1 MTTNPAPTNWL
12 PLVVLCCAQF
22 LASADNVTLSIAT
35 QALMNDLHA
44 TLGQV
49 STANT
54 MYPLIAGT
62 FMVAGGMLGC
72 IWGWRMLFRIG
83 CLIFILAEACA
94 FFSPSIALFTWGARL
109 TAGIGGSLMIPA
121 VFGLISALYQ
131 QRRRV
136 AAFGALGASSGISFA
151 CGPIVCGYLL
161 DHVGWRIAFASLGL
175 LALLILLC
183 SVIIPASENKR
194 AAIAFDTPGFLLGT
208 LGLFLTIF
216 GILRIPVWGL
226 VMPFDPAVSVLGLS
240 PAPFVILCGLMV
252 LMMMLRWERYF
263 EATTG
268 HALLPAVFL
277 KTRLVRHGL
286 YLTGWI
292 FFAYSSAIFTVVS
305 FAQIVKNVSAMET
318 GLLILPFAICLAAC
332 SLGLPLFIQ
341 QRNPRR
347 QCQMGLTAGIAG
359 ALVAAAA
366 LHVTGFTPVLM
377 ASGLCLIGAG
387 MGTIAANAPILVTT
401 GAGNRHAEQSG
412 GVQAASR
419 DIGQALGMALIST
432 VMLTVL
438 TFLMKYQVQH
448 DPAIGLAARQAIGH
462 LTFIP
467 WTSDRTFHQ
476 LIQTQ
481 NLAPGDLSGL
491 LQHYQQSRML
501 SARYGLLAMALVT
514 SLLLIRLRH
523 LPKSS

>member
-1 MTTNPAPTNWL
+1 MTTNPTPTNWL
-12 PLVVLCCAQF
+12 PLIVLCCAQF

-72 IWGWRMLFRIG
+72 IWGWRLLFRIG

-94 FFSPSIALFTWGARL
+94 FFSPSITLFTWGARL

-131 QRRRV
+131 QRRRI

-151 CGPIVCGYLL
+151 FGPILCGYLL
-161 DHVGWRIAFASLGL
+161 DHVGWRIAFASLGM
-175 LALLILLC
+175 LALIILLC
-183 SVIIPASENKR
+183 SVIIPISAKKR
-194 AAIAFDTPGFLLGT
+194 ASIPFDTPGFFFGT

-226 VMPFDPAVSVLGLS
+226 VMPFDAAISILGLS
-240 PAPFVILCGLMV
+240 PAPFVILCGLIV
-252 LMMMLRWERYF
+252 LLIMLRWERHF

-268 HALLPAVFL
+268 HALLPSVFL
-277 KTRLVRHGL
+277 QTRLVRHGL

-305 FAQIVKNVSAMET
+305 FAQLVKNVSAMET

-332 SLGLPLFIQ
+332 SLGLPLLIH

-347 QCQMGLTAGIAG
+347 QCQIGLIAGIAG
-359 ALVAAAA
+359 ALIAAGA
-366 LHVTGFTPVLM
+366 LQVTGFTPALM
-377 ASGLCLIGAG
+377 ALGLCLIGAG

-432 VMLTVL
+432 VMLTIL

-448 DPAIGLAARQAIGH
+448 DLALSQSARQSISH
-462 LTFIP
+462 LVYIP

-476 LIQTQ
+476 LLQKQ
-481 NLAPGDLSGL
+481 NLAPGDFYSL
-491 LQHYQQSRML
+491 LQHYQQSRMQ

-514 SLLLIRLRH
+514 TLLLIRLRD
-523 LPKSS
+523 LPQSS

>member
-1 MTTNPAPTNWL
+1 MTNNPTSTSWL
-12 PLVVLCCAQF
+12 PLIVLCCAQF

-83 CLIFILAEACA
+83 CMIFILAEACA
-94 FFSPSIALFTWGARL
+94 YFSPSITLFTWGARL
-109 TAGIGGSLMIPA
+109 TAGVGGSLMIPA

-151 CGPIVCGYLL
+151 CGPILCGYLL

-183 SVIIPASENKR
+183 STIIPASKNNR
-194 AAIAFDTPGFLLGT
+194 AAITFDTPGFLLGT

-216 GILRIPVWGL
+216 GILRIPIWGL

-252 LMMMLRWERYF
+252 LLMMLRWERHF

-268 HALLPAVFL
+268 NALLPAVFL

-359 ALVAAAA
+359 ALVAAGA
-366 LHVTGFTPVLM
+366 LHVTGFTPIMM

-387 MGTIAANAPILVTT
+387 MGTIAANAPMLVTT
-401 GAGNRHAEQSG
+401 GAGSRHAEQSG

-448 DPAIGLAARQAIGH
+448 DLAITPLARQIISH

-467 WTSDRTFHQ
+467 WTSDRTFRQ

-481 NLAPGDLSGL
+481 NLAPADIYSL
-491 LQHYQQSRML
+491 LQHYQLSRMQ
-501 SARYGLLAMALVT
+501 SARYGLLAMAIAT
-514 SLLLIRLRH
+514 SMLLIRLRH
-523 LPKSS
+523 LPKPS

>member
-1 MTTNPAPTNWL
+1 MTTNPTPTNWL

-175 LALLILLC
+175 LA
-183 SVIIPASENKR
+183 
-194 AAIAFDTPGFLLGT
+194 
-208 LGLFLTIF
+208 
-216 GILRIPVWGL
+216 
-226 VMPFDPAVSVLGLS
+226 
-240 PAPFVILCGLMV
+240 
-252 LMMMLRWERYF
+252 
-263 EATTG
+263 
-268 HALLPAVFL
+268 
-277 KTRLVRHGL
+277 
-286 YLTGWI
+286 
-292 FFAYSSAIFTVVS
+292 
-305 FAQIVKNVSAMET
+305 
-318 GLLILPFAICLAAC
+318 
-332 SLGLPLFIQ
+332 
-341 QRNPRR
+341 
-347 QCQMGLTAGIAG
+347 
-359 ALVAAAA
+359 
-366 LHVTGFTPVLM
+366 
-377 ASGLCLIGAG
+377 
-387 MGTIAANAPILVTT
+387 
-401 GAGNRHAEQSG
+401 
-412 GVQAASR
+412 
-419 DIGQALGMALIST
+419 
-432 VMLTVL
+432 
-438 TFLMKYQVQH
+438 
-448 DPAIGLAARQAIGH
+448 
-462 LTFIP
+462 
-467 WTSDRTFHQ
+467 
-476 LIQTQ
+476 
-481 NLAPGDLSGL
+481 
-491 LQHYQQSRML
+491 
-501 SARYGLLAMALVT
+501 
-514 SLLLIRLRH
+514 
-523 LPKSS
+523 

>member
-1 MTTNPAPTNWL
+1 MTTNPTPTNWL
-12 PLVVLCCAQF
+12 PLIVLCCAQF

-83 CLIFILAEACA
+83 CLIFILAEICA

-151 CGPIVCGYLL
+151 CGPILCGYLL

-175 LALLILLC
+175 LALLILIC

-194 AAIAFDTPGFLLGT
+194 AAIPFDTPGFLLGT

-226 VMPFDPAVSVLGLS
+226 IMPFDAAVSILGLS
-240 PAPFVILCGLMV
+240 PAPFVILCGLIV
-252 LMMMLRWERYF
+252 LVMMLRWERHF
-263 EATTG
+263 EAATG

-286 YLTGWI
+286 YLTVWI

-305 FAQIVKNVSAMET
+305 FVQIVKSVSAMET
-318 GLLILPFAICLAAC
+318 G
-332 SLGLPLFIQ
+332 
-341 QRNPRR
+341 
-347 QCQMGLTAGIAG
+347 IAREK
-359 ALVAAAA
+359 
-366 LHVTGFTPVLM
+366 
-377 ASGLCLIGAG
+377 I
-387 MGTIAANAPILVTT
+387 
-401 GAGNRHAEQSG
+401 
-412 GVQAASR
+412 
-419 DIGQALGMALIST
+419 
-432 VMLTVL
+432 
-438 TFLMKYQVQH
+438 
-448 DPAIGLAARQAIGH
+448 
-462 LTFIP
+462 
-467 WTSDRTFHQ
+467 
-476 LIQTQ
+476 
-481 NLAPGDLSGL
+481 
-491 LQHYQQSRML
+491 
-501 SARYGLLAMALVT
+501 
-514 SLLLIRLRH
+514 
-523 LPKSS
+523 

>member
-1 MTTNPAPTNWL
+1 MTNNPTPKNWL
-12 PLVVLCCAQF
+12 PLIVLCCAQF

-44 TLGQV
+44 TLGQI

-94 FFSPSIALFTWGARL
+94 FFSPSITVFTWGARL
-109 TAGIGGSLMIPA
+109 AAGIGGSLMIPA

-151 CGPIVCGYLL
+151 CGPILCGYLL
-161 DHVGWRIAFASLGL
+161 DHTGWRIAFASLGL

-183 SVIIPASENKR
+183 SAIIPAAEKKR
-194 AAIAFDTPGFLLGT
+194 TSIPFDTPGFLLGT

-226 VMPFDPAVSVLGLS
+226 IMPFNADTTFLGLS
-240 PAPFVILCGLMV
+240 PAPFVTLSGLIV
-252 LMMMLRWERYF
+252 LLAMLRWERHF
-263 EATTG
+263 EARTG
-268 HALLPAVFL
+268 YALLPAVFL
-277 KTRLVRHGL
+277 HTRLVRHGL
-286 YLTGWI
+286 CLTGWI

-305 FAQIVKNVSAMET
+305 FAQIVKNLSAMET
-318 GLLILPFAICLAAC
+318 GMLILPFAICLSAC
-332 SLGLPLFIQ
+332 SLGLPLCIH

-347 QCQMGLTAGIAG
+347 QCQMGLLAGMVG
-359 ALVAAAA
+359 ALAAAAA
-366 LHVTGFTPVLM
+366 LHVSGFNHWLM

-387 MGTIAANAPILVTT
+387 MGTIAANAPVLVTT
-401 GAGNRHAEQSG
+401 GAGNQHAEQSG

-432 VMLTVL
+432 VMLTFL
-438 TFLMKYQVQH
+438 TFSMKYQVQH
-448 DPAIGLAARQAIGH
+448 DLAIGQSARQIIEH
-462 LTFIP
+462 LAFVP
-467 WTSDRTFHQ
+467 WISDRAFHQ
-476 LIQTQ
+476 FIQTQ
-481 NLAPGDLSGL
+481 NLATDDLFGIL
-491 LQHYQQSRML
+491 RHYQQSRMQ
-501 SARYGLLAMALVT
+501 STRYGLLAMVVITLV
-514 SLLLIRLRH
+514 LLIRLRN
-523 LPKSS
+523 LPKSA

>member
-1 MTTNPAPTNWL
+1 MVDNPTKTSWL
-12 PLVVLCCAQF
+12 PLIVLCFAQF

-35 QALMNDLHA
+35 QALMSDLHA
-44 TLGQV
+44 TLGQI

-83 CLIFILAEACA
+83 CLIFILAEVGA
-94 FFSPSIALFTWGARL
+94 FFSPSITVFTWGARL

-121 VFGLISALYQ
+121 VFGLISSLYQ
-131 QRRRV
+131 QRQRV
-136 AAFGALGASSGISFA
+136 TAFGALGASSGISFA
-151 CGPIVCGYLL
+151 CGPILCGYLL
-161 DHVGWRIAFASLGL
+161 DHVGWRVAFASLGL

-183 SVIIPASENKR
+183 STVIPSADKKRTSIP
-194 AAIAFDTPGFLLGT
+194 FDTPGFLLGT

-226 VMPFDPAVSVLGLS
+226 IMPFDASVNVLGLS
-240 PAPFVILCGLMV
+240 PAPFVTLSGLIV
-252 LMMMLRWERYF
+252 LLIMLRWERHF
-263 EATTG
+263 EAKTG
-268 HALLPAVFL
+268 YALLPSVFL

-347 QCQMGLTAGIAG
+347 QCQMGLIAG
-359 ALVAAAA
+359 LSGALIAAVA
-366 LHVTGFTPVLM
+366 LHVTGFTPALM
-377 ASGLCLIGAG
+377 ALGLCLIGAG

-401 GAGNRHAEQSG
+401 GAGNHHAEQSG

-448 DPAIGLAARQAIGH
+448 DLAISLPARQIVEH
-462 LTFIP
+462 LNFIP
-467 WTSDRTFHQ
+467 WISDRAFHQ
-476 LIQTQ
+476 FIQTQ
-481 NLAPGDLSGL
+481 NLASGDLMNILS
-491 LQHYQQSRML
+491 HYQQSRL
-501 SARYGLLAMALVT
+501 QSTRYGLLAMAIVT
-514 SLLLIRLRH
+514 LLLFIRLRD